1 MGCVSGRMSRHSWP
15 VALLL
20 LATGACGGVPSIA
33 SRASFPTVEG
43 TVALGGP
50 AALTPSADRRGLR
63 MTCTGRSCTTC
74 DVELDIQVYQPIA
87 GSAYAS
93 FRTQGPMH
101 GKAELLVV
109 TFHDSLS
116 LPQAGA
122 LLTAQLRRR
131 PVRSDSLAIEWMD
144 GRDLVRLVKGRGQP
158 ARATIRPDP
167 RRVPVIACP
176 AA

>member
-1 MGCVSGRMSRHSWP
+1 MSRRSWSF
-15 VALLL
+15 ALLL
-20 LATGACGGVPSIA
+20 LLPAGACGGIPSIA

-43 TVALGGP
+43 TVSLGGP

-63 MTCTGRSCTTC
+63 MTCTGHSCTRC
-74 DVELDIQVYQPIA
+74 EVELDIQLYQPIA
-87 GSAYAS
+87 GSPYAS

-101 GKAELLVV
+101 GKVELLVV
-109 TFHDSLS
+109 AFPDSLS

-131 PVRSDSLAIEWMD
+131 PVLSDSLAIEWAD
-144 GRDLVRLVKGRGQP
+144 GRDRVRLVKGRGQP
-158 ARATIRPDP
+158 ARATIQPDP
-167 RRVPVIACP
+167 RRVHMIVCP